1 MLMHLP
7 IVIAAALPVSPVA
20 DTLPQLDVAR
30 ECRAE
35 IGNQTDEQ
43 RCVADDNQAR
53 DELKKE
59 WSSFNASERRLC
71 ERETAMGG
79 ASSYAELLTCLEMS
93 RETRGGRPVQ
103 RAESDDAQDHAT
115 TGQAGPP
122 RSRAKNAK

>member
-20 DTLPQLDVAR
+20 DTPPQLDVVR

-35 IGNQTDEQ
+35 VGDQTGQQ
-43 RCVADDNQAR
+43 RCVADDNRAR

-59 WSSFNASERRLC
+59 WSSFNGSERRLC
-71 ERETAMGG
+71 GQETAMGG

-93 RETRGGRPVQ
+93 RETRGGQPLQ
-103 RAESDDAQDHAT
+103 RAGSDDEQNHAT
-115 TGQAGPP
+115 VGQASQPQ
-122 RSRAKNAK
+122 SRAMGGK